1 LSAAVLAV
9 AVGRRQRNMARVKKQ
24 KEILQRHA
32 PPKRTGD
39 REGQE

>member
-1 LSAAVLAV
+1 
-9 AVGRRQRNMARVKKQ
+9 MARVKKQ
-24 KEILQRHA
+24 KEILQKQKEILQKYA